1 MNYFIF
7 TIKSAFA
14 DFSRNKVRTLLTSL
28 GILIGVLSVVLIN
41 AFGLGLRKYIKDQ
54 FDSLGTNL
62 VVMLPGQILN
72 KGGGFRSGSG
82 SLGGIRFDEQDY
94 VKLNRIKSAEY
105 TVPVFTK
112 SVDVSAEG
120 GTEGSDLYATNEQ
133 IFSAR
138 NLTAEFGSVFTKED
152 VDKRSKVVVLGPKI
166 AGKLY
171 ATAEQAIGRTVKID
185 KQSFK
190 VIGVL
195 VSKGGGGLGGPDF
208 DSFAYMPYTTGFLFN
223 SDKKFFQFIFKA
235 KTDTDIP
242 QLKADIATVML
253 KRYKADSFSV
263 IESTEILNTV
273 GQIFGVLNIAL
284 TAVATISLVV
294 GGIGIMNIMYVSV
307 TERTRE
313 IGIRR
318 AIGAREFDIL
328 SMFISEAVL
337 LSLLGGLLGVVL
349 AFLITILI
357 QKFFPAYLDAQSIIV
372 ALSVSSVI
380 GIVFGVF
387 PARKAARLLP
397 IDAIRSE

>member
-7 TIKSAFA
+7 TLKSAFA
-14 DFSRNKVRTLLTSL
+14 DFSRNKARTLLTSL

-41 AFGLGLRKYIKDQ
+41 AFGLGLRKYIKEE

-72 KGGGFRSGSG
+72 KSGGFRTSGG
-82 SLGGIRFDEQDY
+82 SLGGVRFDEQDY
-94 VKLNRIKSAEY
+94 IRLSRIKSTEF
-105 TVPVFTK
+105 TVPIYSKTIEISGEGK
-112 SVDVSAEG
+112 SE
-120 GTEGSDLYATNEQ
+120 TSDLYATNEQ
-133 IFSAR
+133 IFPAR
-138 NLTAEFGSVFTKED
+138 NLTTQFGRVFTKED
-152 VDKRSKVVVLGPKI
+152 VDKRAKVVVLGPKI
-166 AGKLY
+166 AEKLF
-171 ATAEQAIGRTVKID
+171 TVSEQALGRTVKVD

-190 VIGVL
+190 VIGIL
-195 VSKGGGGLGGPDF
+195 DSKGGGGFGGPDF

-235 KTDTDIP
+235 KNENDIP
-242 QLKADIATVML
+242 QLKADITTIMI
-253 KRYKADSFSV
+253 KRYKTDSFSV

-284 TAVATISLVV
+284 TAVATISLIV

-337 LSLLGGLLGVVL
+337 LSLLGGLLGVL
-349 AFLITILI
+349 MAFGITLII
-357 QKFFPAYLDAQSIIV
+357 QKFFPAYIDVQSIIV

-397 IDAIRSE
+397 IEAIRSE